1 LPLRTSEVEAAG
13 AYARDRVIGV
23 EAIPAP
29 ADEIR
34 GRLIF

>member
-1 LPLRTSEVEAAG
+1 VAEAAG

-23 EAIPAP
+23 EVIAAP